1 MLHNA
6 EDKVTNINTRSAL
19 FWGITQRIVVIPN
32 RRFWST
38 CRSHPQ
44 KMGLTGWPETSV
56 MNYHYTMHN
65 IPEESRSHLLRG
77 RSL

>member
-44 KMGLTGWPETSV
+44 KMGLTG
-56 MNYHYTMHN
+56 
-65 IPEESRSHLLRG
+65 
-77 RSL
+77 